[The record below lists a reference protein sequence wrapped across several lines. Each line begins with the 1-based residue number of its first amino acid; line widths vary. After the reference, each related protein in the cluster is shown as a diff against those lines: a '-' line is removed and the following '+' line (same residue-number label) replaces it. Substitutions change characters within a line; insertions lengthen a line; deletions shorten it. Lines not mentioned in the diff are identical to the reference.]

1 MNSSSLA
8 KMMHQQQQQQHDIP
22 HRLSA
27 DDSSSSIDSHLLE
40 KEINSIHQ
48 RGSFWRRNYRAF
60 LVHVAILFIYLI
72 SVSLLL
78 AENWRLQA
86 LVRPSLLK
94 SPANEAVHW
103 EVQEWHAGDG
113 LHEPY
118 VGEPRPELEEAWKGL
133 LGSTL
138 FTTLH
143 TALVSR
149 LSRF

>member
-1 MNSSSLA
+1 MMN
-8 KMMHQQQQQQHDIP
+8 HQQQQQHDIP
-22 HRLSA
+22 HRLSS

-40 KEINSIHQ
+40 KEINSIRQ
-48 RGSFWRRNYRAF
+48 REPFWRRNYIAF
-60 LVHVAILFIYLI
+60 LVHTAILFIYLI

-86 LVRPSLLK
+86 LVRPNLLK

-103 EVQEWHAGDG
+103 EVKEWHAGDG

-118 VGEPRPELEEAWKGL
+118 VGEPRPELEEAWEGL

-138 FTTLH
+138 FTTASYI
-143 TALVSR
+143 ALVSG